1 MGAYAPAPI
10 YTKSLQN
17 DVYSLV
23 LKPTVDG
30 MRREG
35 APFVGC
41 LYAGI
46 ILTASGPKVL
56 EFNCRFGDPETQ
68 AVVPLL
74 QGDMAEVM
82 IACAE
87 GRLDSVDVRF
97 KSNTFAATV
106 VLASEGYPGSYPKG
120 REITFD
126 AMPEGNYLKP
136 SFVFCRINE

>member
-10 YTKSLQN
+10 YTKALQD
-17 DVYSLV
+17 DVFRLV

-46 ILTASGPKVL
+46 ILTSAGPKVL

-68 AVVPLL
+68 V
-74 QGDMAEVM
+74 G
-82 IACAE
+82 
-87 GRLDSVDVRF
+87 
-97 KSNTFAATV
+97 
-106 VLASEGYPGSYPKG
+106 
-120 REITFD
+120 
-126 AMPEGNYLKP
+126 
-136 SFVFCRINE
+136 